1 MKRVPV
7 EVTGIT
13 VCPPYQAYMLVLH
26 ELDGL
31 RWLPIFIGQ
40 QEASNIS
47 QIMRG
52 NRLSRPLTFDLIFNL
67 VDTTGARVEEVV
79 VSELRD
85 QTFFAV
91 VVLRLSSGGVRQVD
105 ARPSDAI
112 AIAIRSRAPI
122 FVAERVMVEAGQLE
136 GEELPQVDEIDN
148 LKQLNQRLQEA
159 VEQEDYEEAARLRD
173 QIRAIE
179 PQVASGKE

>member
-26 ELDGL
+26 ETEGL

-52 NRLSRPLTFDLIFNL
+52 NRIARPQTFDLIFNL
-67 VDTTGARVEEVV
+67 IDTTGARVEEVI

-85 QTFFAV
+85 QTFYAMV
-91 VVLRLSSGGVRQVD
+91 ILRLSSGGVRQVD

-112 AIAIRSRAPI
+112 ALSIRTRAPI
-122 FVAERVMVEAGQLE
+122 FVAEKVMDEAGQME
-136 GEELPQVDEIDN
+136 GDEVRIVDDTDQ
-148 LKQLNQRLQEA
+148 LKLLNQKLQEA
-159 VEQEDYEEAARLRD
+159 VEQEDYEEAARIRD
-173 QIRAIE
+173 RIRVLE
-179 PQVASGKE
+179 PQELTGRE